1 MINDEFT
8 NLKSNNDSF
17 IKKTEFGN
25 LPDSEFSDAGEM
37 NLHKAA
43 YDPSLMKSQ
52 NSQAESASQTTASS
66 SSAAVETTAV
76 SSSAATGIAATSA
89 GIITVASTVA
99 IGALGVFAV
108 VSSTHDYQVVLDST
122 RIIGDSLSYSIAVYD
137 KNMNEQDYEEYF
149 NERYQKMDSD
159 QFNEEDIEYPFVIK
173 LYNLSYSSTNHADYL
188 YNEGSFQ
195 HVTVGET
202 YTIEVSESRFGGDI
216 LYETTFIAS
225 YSNYFNSVSF
235 PVNVDLE
242 KGTFD
247 IYLDYVDDADAFSDF
262 TLYLYDLEVPEE
274 INYTFE
280 LEKMVGYQTIIGPNS
295 TDKIDVFK
303 DWGYKFSYKENGEV
317 VDYIEDIAQFNDMY
331 GRKSGFYEFV
341 FDKTISIKERT
352 MDVRLDF
359 DNDFGWYSNFLLT
372 WYIHH
377 GNDDDPTSQPYVDDR
392 EIELELT
399 TDTQTI
405 SIEGL
410 DFNYL
415 DDTLTYTY
423 VLTCEYRGETIEVA
437 REDTA
442 FKLTDNSGAK
452 SEWNKFIFDKTAD
465 FYENTFEVQLDYVDD
480 FNYYDNFTLTL
491 LPSGVNAQYDF
502 HLDATSEVQTCTFDA
517 QQHWNYSFDYEYS
530 YSLTCAYQGAMKTL
544 DSGENFKF
552 TDNSGFHSF
561 IFDSHYDYGDG
572 TFNVRLDYEDPNNN
586 FANFVMHIA
595 SEDDP
600 ENPNVH
606 INLASTTET
615 QTISMSDY
623 NLEAHAWY
631 YYTLTCD
638 YKGNEVTLAKSEESF
653 EFYDPDIAPQVS
665 ITFINNEMNWA
676 TGTIAVQLDYTD
688 KYNMLNG
695 VYLRFYGKANE
706 DQDDYFNES
715 DDIWLEQ
722 NEDPQEINISAIN
735 TGEDDGID
743 YIKYNLAYNLYWEY
757 YSDVDTDTGVLFS
770 DPQPITLINSAKT
783 EVSGYESKFQVF
795 PERDATAGYDK
806 YRMYIKFDAKD
817 ENSIWSSYKAYWEG
831 VNSENGSTFQQAVIE
846 FDENTLDG
854 WHKIT
859 IQCEGEND
867 AIFNGEG
874 WDLVVIA
881 DVNNPYTGYT
891 ATDEEIYRIENT
903 KPVYVSA
910 PDPEILDVSFSDSVI
925 SNGDDNYALTAF
937 PMFAGE
943 ETQYTDVQFI
953 FEKEDGSTYTYSI
966 DSFSNYLD
974 FIVNNPDEGSI
985 DVSNDFENV
994 PFTIS
999 VRYRTSTGGVTS
1011 ELITKVVAT
1020 NKKFGVSV

>member
-8 NLKSNNDSF
+8 NLKANNDSF
-17 IKKTEFGN
+17 IKKTEFAN

-52 NSQAESASQTTASS
+52 NSSTSESASQTTASTS
-66 SSAAVETTAV
+66 NTAAEATAA

-108 VSSTHDYQVVLDST
+108 ISSAHDYQVILDST
-122 RIIGDSLSYSIAVYD
+122 RIVGDSLSYSIAVYD

-159 QFNEEDIEYPFVIK
+159 QFKEEDIEYPFVIK
-173 LYNLSYSSTNHADYL
+173 LYNLSYSSTNNADYL

-195 HVTVGET
+195 HVTVGDT

-216 LYETTFIAS
+216 LYETTFVAT

-242 KGTFD
+242 NGTFD
-247 IYLDYVDDADAFSDF
+247 IYLDYVDDSDAFSDF

-303 DWGYKFSYKENGEV
+303 EWGYKFSYKENGEV

-341 FDKTISIKERT
+341 FDKTMSIKERT

-372 WYIHH
+372 WYIHY

-452 SEWNKFIFDKTAD
+452 SEWNRFIFDKTAN
-465 FYENTFEVQLDYVDD
+465 FLENSFEVQLDYVDD
-480 FNYYDNFTLTL
+480 FYYYDDFTLTL

-502 HLDATSEVQTCTFDA
+502 HLESTTEVQTCVFDE
-517 QQHWNYSFDYEYS
+517 QLHWNYSFDYDYA

-544 DSGENFKF
+544 DSGDQFKF
-552 TDNSGFHSF
+552 TDTSGFHAL
-561 IFDSHYDYGDG
+561 IFDGLYNYGDG
-572 TFNVRLDYEDPNNN
+572 TFNLRLDYDDPKNN
-586 FANFVMHIA
+586 FSNFVLNITV
-595 SEDDP
+595 EDDP
-600 ENPNVH
+600 DQNAN
-606 INLASTTET
+606 ISLASTTET
-615 QTISMSDY
+615 QTFTLSDY
-623 NLEAHAWY
+623 NLEAHTWY
-631 YYTLTCD
+631 LYTLTCD
-638 YKGNEVTLAKSEESF
+638 YKGNQVTLVSSEESF
-653 EFYDPDIAPQVS
+653 EFYDPDITPQVS
-665 ITFINNEMNWA
+665 ITFIDNEMNWA
-676 TGTIAVQLDYTD
+676 TGTITVQLDYTD
-688 KYNMLNG
+688 KYGMLNG
-695 VYLRFYGKANE
+695 VYLKFYGKANE
-706 DQDDYFNES
+706 DQDDYYNES
-715 DDIWLEQ
+715 DDIWLDQ
-722 NEDPQEINISAIN
+722 NEDPQEINISDIN

-743 YIKYNLAYNLYWEY
+743 YTKYNLAYNLYWEY
-757 YSDVDTDTGVLFS
+757 YSDVDTDTSALFS
-770 DPQPITLINSAKT
+770 NPQPITLTNSAKT

-795 PERDATAGYDK
+795 SERDSASGFDK
-806 YRMYIKFDAKD
+806 YRMYIKFDAID
-817 ENSIWSSYKAYWEG
+817 ENEIWEPGTFNAYWEG
-831 VNSENGSTFQQAVIE
+831 ENDNGSTFQQAIIE
-846 FDENTLDG
+846 IDERSLDG
-854 WHKIT
+854 WHKVT
-859 IQCEGEND
+859 IQCDGASD
-867 AIFNGEG
+867 DIFNGDG
-874 WDLVVIA
+874 WDLVVVA
-881 DVNNPYTGYT
+881 DVHNPYTDYSGSF
-891 ATDEEIYRIENT
+891 EEIYRIKDT
-903 KPVYVSA
+903 KPVYVDA
-910 PDPEILDVSFSDSVI
+910 PDPEIFNIDFSESVF
-925 SNGDDNYALTAF
+925 SYGGDDYALNVQ
-937 PMFAGE
+937 PMFAGDYS
-943 ETQYTDVQFI
+943 QYTDVQFI
-953 FEKEDGSTYTYSI
+953 FEQGDGTTYTYSI
-966 DSFSNYLD
+966 SFSDYFD
-974 FIVNNPDEGSI
+974 FYVTNPDEGPI
-985 DVSNDFENV
+985 DVWNEFENIEFKV
-994 PFTIS
+994 TLKYCTY
-999 VRYRTSTGGVTS
+999 VNGVKS
-1011 ELITKVVAT
+1011 DPITKVLYT
-1020 NKKFGVSV
+1020 GISFYVSV

>member
-1 MINDEFT
+1 MVNDEFT
-8 NLKSNNDSF
+8 NLKANNDSF

-25 LPDSEFSDAGEM
+25 LPDSEFSDVGEM
-37 NLHKAA
+37 NLHRAA

-52 NSQAESASQTTASS
+52 NSSTESASQTTASS
-66 SSAAVETTAV
+66 SSAAAETTAA
-76 SSSAATGIAATSA
+76 SSSAASGIAATSA

-99 IGALGVFAV
+99 IGALSVFAV
-108 VSSTHDYQVVLDST
+108 ISSAHDYQVVFDST

-137 KNMNEQDYEEYF
+137 KNMNEQDYEDYF

-173 LYNLSYSSTNHADYL
+173 LYNLSYSSTNNADYL

-195 HVTVGET
+195 HITVGET

-216 LYETTFIAS
+216 LYETTFVAT
-225 YSNYFNSVSF
+225 YSNYFNSVLF

-242 KGTFD
+242 NGTFD
-247 IYLDYVDDADAFSDF
+247 IYLDYVDESDAFSDF
-262 TLYLYDLEVPEE
+262 TLYLYDLEAPEQV
-274 INYTFE
+274 NYTFE

-303 DWGYKFSYKENGEV
+303 DWGYKFSYQENGEV
-317 VDYIEDIAQFNDMY
+317 VDYIEDIAHFNDMY

-341 FDKTISIKERT
+341 FDKTMSIKERT

-359 DNDFGWYSNFLLT
+359 DNDFNWYSNFLLT
-372 WYIHH
+372 WYIHY

-452 SEWNKFIFDKTAD
+452 SEWNKLIFNKTAD

-480 FNYYDNFTLTL
+480 FYYYYDFVLTL
-491 LPSGVNAQYDF
+491 YPNGVNAQYDF
-502 HLDATSEVQTCTFDA
+502 NLEATTEVQTCTFDP
-517 QQHWNYSFDYEYS
+517 QSHWQFSFDYEYS
-530 YSLTCAYQGAMKTL
+530 YELNAYFKDERVTL
-544 DSGENFKF
+544 EKNEEYFKF
-552 TDNSGFHSF
+552 ADSSGFHAF
-561 IFDSHYDYGDG
+561 IFDGHYNYGDG
-572 TFNVRLDYEDPNNN
+572 TFNVRLDYDDPNNN
-586 FANFVMHIA
+586 FANFVLHIA

-606 INLASTTET
+606 INLANTTET
-615 QTISMSDY
+615 QTISMSNY

-676 TGTIAVQLDYTD
+676 TGTISVQLDYTD
-688 KYNMLNG
+688 KYGMLNG
-695 VYLRFYGKANE
+695 VYLRFFGKANE

-743 YIKYNLAYNLYWEY
+743 YTKYNLAYNLYWEY
-757 YSDVDTDTGVLFS
+757 YSDVDTDTGALFS
-770 DPQPITLINSAKT
+770 DPQPITLTNSAKT
-783 EVSGYESKFQVF
+783 EITNVVSKYQIFS
-795 PERDATAGYDK
+795 ERDATSGNETK
-806 YRMYIKFDAKD
+806 YVYIYFDAKD
-817 ENSIWSSYKAYWEG
+817 ENNMWSAYKAYWEG
-831 VNSENGSTFQQAVIE
+831 SNDNGSTYQQAV
-846 FDENTLDG
+846 LDVNARVLQG
-854 WHKIT
+854 WHKFSV
-859 IQCEGEND
+859 QVGDEND
-867 AIFNGEG
+867 ELFNGDG
-874 WDLVVIA
+874 WDLVIVA
-881 DVNNPYTGYT
+881 DVNNPYTGYS
-891 ATDEEIYRIENT
+891 ATDEEIYRVEGT
-903 KPVYVSA
+903 KPVLVDA

-925 SNGDDNYALTAF
+925 SNGDGNYSLTAF

-953 FEKEDGSTYTYSI
+953 FEKGDGTTYTYSI

-974 FIVNNPDEGSI
+974 FIVNSPDEGSI
-985 DVSNDFENV
+985 DVFNDFENV

-999 VRYRTSTGGVTS
+999 VKYCIYISGVKS
-1011 ELITKVVAT
+1011 SPITKVVAT